1 VEQLTVFTI
10 KIQQTHRHIMVTENT
25 VNNLS
30 SALRQLSDAFHRA
43 SVACKDLEYTIPLL
57 AAGVDLASDT
67 SKQTTQ
73 AAAPPEKRKR
83 IKDPNE
89 PRRPPSGYLL
99 FLQKARQE
107 LPKTDSELKP
117 SEIMSKM
124 AAMWKDLDESQKK
137 VPSSLRTFN

>member
-1 VEQLTVFTI
+1 
-10 KIQQTHRHIMVTENT
+10 MVTENT

-57 AAGVDLASDT
+57 AAGVDLASDGP
-67 SKQTTQ
+67 KQTTTP
-73 AAAPPEKRKR
+73 AAAVPEKRKR

-137 VPSSLRTFN
+137 VHLPLPASN